1 MSFGVRLREARV
13 KKDLTQEGL
22 GKGLGTNGDDAGKAV
37 VSGWEKDRHFPRADQ
52 LAMICDKLGVSAD
65 YLLFGKIVATN
76 LSPESAAVATEIDTF
91 SGQQRDQV
99 ILACRA
105 VISAARGGRPRPQQG
120 SEAA

>member
-1 MSFGVRLREARV
+1 M